1 MNLKKIATY
10 LLFIG
15 ISVLL
20 LYLTFRKTDFADVFE
35 KIKQV
40 NYTFIVLSFLATM
53 LSHLLRAWRWQLLLE
68 PMGYR
73 ARLHTGFYSILI
85 GYLANYAIPRGG
97 EVARCGIM
105 QRTDK
110 IPIDKLFGTVVTE
123 RIIDVLLL
131 MGIFGITC
139 LVEYDTIIRIIDFNS
154 LWNQHQTLI
163 IGALALMLAGV
174 AALFLFWKQIAQI
187 GIVQKILGVLHGF
200 TEGVMSVFKIKRQWL
215 FWAQSVF
222 IWVGFYFINFFFMKA
237 MGSTAGMGPNVVL
250 VVLMMGA
257 VGFAIP
263 TPGGAGSYHYII
275 KITLML
281 YALSA
286 ADADAYAFTSH
297 AAQLLFI
304 VIAGSISLILAMIEA
319 GKKIEEDVAPGE
331 TAK

>member
-40 NYTFIVLSFLATM
+40 NYTFIILSFLATM

-68 PMGYR
+68 PMGYK

-123 RIIDVLLL
+123 RIIDVLGGL
-131 MGIFGITC
+131 IQ
-139 LVEYDTIIRIIDFNS
+139 DTEHKTF
-154 LWNQHQTLI
+154 LI
-163 IGALALMLAGV
+163 V
-174 AALFLFWKQIAQI
+174 DN
-187 GIVQKILGVLHGF
+187 LH
-200 TEGVMSVFKIKRQWL
+200 VHHAIKVR
-215 FWAQSVF
+215 
-222 IWVGFYFINFFFMKA
+222 
-237 MGSTAGMGPNVVL
+237 
-250 VVLMMGA
+250 
-257 VGFAIP
+257 
-263 TPGGAGSYHYII
+263 
-275 KITLML
+275 
-281 YALSA
+281 
-286 ADADAYAFTSH
+286 
-297 AAQLLFI
+297 
-304 VIAGSISLILAMIEA
+304 E
-319 GKKIEEDVAPGE
+319 
-331 TAK
+331 